1 MIPGGEMSQHDKA
14 LSERQRQIMRFI
26 FERQQEG
33 WTPSVREI
41 SEAVGLRSSAAV
53 QKQLT
58 SLERKGYIRR
68 LPGQARSIQLLKP
81 LSAVTENLPEN
92 VSGNVPEN
100 APEKSQ
106 VPIVGEVTAGVPIL
120 AQENITGY
128 LTVVDEALLAK
139 PGTFFAL
146 KVQGESMIEAGI
158 LSGDYVVVLQQP
170 TAENGDIVVALLGE
184 EATVKR
190 FFKESGQVRLQ
201 PANASMKPLITR
213 DVQILGRVVSVI
225 RRM

>member
-1 MIPGGEMSQHDKA
+1 MSQQDTT
-14 LSERQRQIMRFI
+14 LSERQRQILRFI
-26 FERQQEG
+26 MERQQEG

-41 SEAVGLRSSAAV
+41 GKAVGLSSSAAV

-58 SLERKGYIRR
+58 TLERKGYIRR
-68 LPGQARSIQLLKP
+68 LRSQARSIQVLKP
-81 LSAVTENLPEN
+81 LPANAENL
-92 VSGNVPEN
+92 
-100 APEKSQ
+100 Q
-106 VPIVGEVTAGVPIL
+106 VPIVGDVTAGVPIL
-120 AQENITGY
+120 AEENITGY
-128 LTVVDEALLAK
+128 LTVVDEALLSK

-170 TAENGDIVVALLGE
+170 TAENGEIIVALLGE

-190 FFKESGQVRLQ
+190 IFKEQDHVRLQ
-201 PANASMKPLITR
+201 PANAAMQPIICR

-225 RRM
+225 RRV